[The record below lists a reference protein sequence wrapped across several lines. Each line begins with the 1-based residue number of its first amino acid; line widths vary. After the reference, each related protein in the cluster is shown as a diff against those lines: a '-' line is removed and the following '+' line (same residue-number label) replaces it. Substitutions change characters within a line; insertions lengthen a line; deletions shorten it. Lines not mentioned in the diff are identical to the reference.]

1 VSETRA
7 ECLPA
12 RFDRYGAVE
21 YPHQDGRGGSVAL
34 RTDGSAWNRTGL
46 TASWEPLLELPY
58 DALAHSITSVRDATA
73 ALILEAQ
80 IKHQR
85 VLDLEARVT
94 DLERMLR
101 VSYAVASYSWR
112 IAFFMCVG
120 LAACRGDKR
129 QRSDATR

>member
-1 VSETRA
+1 M
-7 ECLPA
+7 
-12 RFDRYGAVE
+12 
-21 YPHQDGRGGSVAL
+21 
-34 RTDGSAWNRTGL
+34 
-46 TASWEPLLELPY
+46 
-58 DALAHSITSVRDATA
+58 RDATA